1 MHMEAINGINN
12 TIKDKFKQPGFK
24 VFGQGEQLLLKSI
37 RKDSVVDEIENLVS
51 NFKGGYDLNS
61 LIVELELCP
70 VISGEYLLI
79 NLADVV
85 KVIQSFFHGKC

>member
-1 MHMEAINGINN
+1 MHMEAVNGINN
-12 TIKDKFKQPGFK
+12 TIEDKFEQPGFK

-85 KVIQSFFHGKC
+85 KVIQSLFHGKC

>member
-12 TIKDKFKQPGFK
+12 TIEDKFKQPGFK

-37 RKDSVVDEIENLVS
+37 RKDSVVDEIENLVAS
-51 NFKGGYDLNS
+51 FKGGYDLNS
-61 LIVELELCP
+61 LIVELKLCP

-85 KVIQSFFHGKC
+85 KVIQSLFHGKC